1 MVCTMTLLTGMSLT
15 MAPSASANSVA
26 DLETEL
32 GECSLRGDA
41 DLDGDV
47 DSDDLVVGFQAGK
60 WNTGEYATAFE
71 GDANGDFV
79 YDSAD
84 LVQIFQDGG
93 YRDSGCGFGVP
104 FGLTKAVVLEIIEAL
119 EEGDDAT
126 LFANRT
132 HIESFSAYI
141 RAQFSVQS
149 WALIESTVH
158 QAVDDGYD
166 HIDVFEEIN
175 SLLEDQDADGYNLML
190 EEAATAYAVL
200 PAGETSMATSAVP
213 SMARILA
220 PRGLMKKKGSPPQGM
235 PGFGQKQ
242 AVALPVVVAAPW
254 IKKNLVSGLGSLLG
268 RMGEY
273 FWGTSQCKGRAE
285 VLSELHCMNLT
296 KPELGHDLRD
306 WAEIKGCCDRK
317 VEIQKKGC
325 EYDREPLKSDYKDC
339 VIRANDLATK

>member
-1 MVCTMTLLTGMSLT
+1 MKITLYPIFKTAQTGETCQQSLAPSIGSSDRKTWLRNAATRPVAAAARMVCTMTLLTGMSLT

-119 EEGDDAT
+119 EE
-126 LFANRT
+126 
-132 HIESFSAYI
+132 
-141 RAQFSVQS
+141 AQHVR
-149 WALIESTVH
+149 V
-158 QAVDDGYD
+158 
-166 HIDVFEEIN
+166 
-175 SLLEDQDADGYNLML
+175 
-190 EEAATAYAVL
+190 
-200 PAGETSMATSAVP
+200 
-213 SMARILA
+213 
-220 PRGLMKKKGSPPQGM
+220 
-235 PGFGQKQ
+235 
-242 AVALPVVVAAPW
+242 
-254 IKKNLVSGLGSLLG
+254 
-268 RMGEY
+268 
-273 FWGTSQCKGRAE
+273 
-285 VLSELHCMNLT
+285 
-296 KPELGHDLRD
+296 
-306 WAEIKGCCDRK
+306 
-317 VEIQKKGC
+317 
-325 EYDREPLKSDYKDC
+325 
-339 VIRANDLATK
+339 